1 MTRGPRDLVALFAV
15 SALTGLLVVAIAVWS
30 HMGVVARMDALRRGE
45 GQVMLDALRIT
56 SQETAPTDEN
66 LEAIYATLEDH
77 GLVWVAVVSADGR
90 VLAHAGHPV
99 ADPHILPSADSE
111 FIAFDTTARMFG
123 LLPRTAPR
131 GPPEGPPGQGPQAQQ
146 GPPAREGP
154 PVLDGPPAQGPPA
167 REGPLQSQERPQ
179 RGPTH
184 LVIEYVPENAQDL
197 EARSR
202 RAMLA
207 SIGAALLLWLAS
219 GWLYRLSRRAVAQ
232 EAQLAQHRHLAA
244 LGQMSAVM
252 AHEIKNPLA
261 ALKGH
266 AQLLARQVA
275 ETERPR
281 AERVVGE
288 AERLETLVYS
298 LLDFARTAALD
309 RQEADPRRILQDA
322 AEQTVPERVRVVV
335 DRGPERWSLDA
346 TRMRQ
351 VLVNLLDNA
360 LKSSP
365 ADAKVEAEVRR
376 NADDLVFVVRD
387 RGPGIPAE
395 HLEQVFEPF
404 FTTRTKGSGLGL
416 AIVRRITRLHG
427 GTVSVVNRPGG
438 GAEFTVAIPAA

>member
-1 MTRGPRDLVALFAV
+1 MTRGPRDLVALLAV

-66 LEAIYATLEDH
+66 LEAIFETLEDH

-90 VLAHAGHPV
+90 VLAHAGRPV
-99 ADPHILPSADSE
+99 ADPRILPSADTE

-123 LLPRTAPR
+123 FLPRTAPPR
-131 GPPEGPPGQGPQAQQ
+131 PGEGPPA
-146 GPPAREGP
+146 
-154 PVLDGPPAQGPPA
+154 LDGPPDREERAQRG
-167 REGPLQSQERPQ
+167 
-179 RGPTH
+179 GPTH

-197 EARSR
+197 VARSR

-207 SIGAALLLWLAS
+207 SIGAAVLLWLAS
-219 GWLYRLSRRAVAQ
+219 GWLYRLSRRAVVQ

-275 ETERPR
+275 DPERPR

-298 LLDFARTAALD
+298 LLDFARTAALARRD
-309 RQEADPRRILQDA
+309 TDPRRILQDA
-322 AEQTVPERVRVVV
+322 AEQTVPERVKVVA

-360 LKSSP
+360 LKASP
-365 ADAKVEAEVRR
+365 AEAKVEAEVRR
-376 NADDLVFVVRD
+376 DADDLVFVVRD
-387 RGPGIPAE
+387 RGPGIPPE
-395 HLEQVFEPF
+395 QIDQVFEPF

>member
-1 MTRGPRDLVALFAV
+1 MTRGPRDLVGVLAV
-15 SALTGLLVVAIAVWS
+15 SAVGLLVFAIAVWS

-56 SQETAPTDEN
+56 SQEATPTD
-66 LEAIYATLEDH
+66 ATLEAVYETLEEH

-90 VLAHAGHPV
+90 VLAHAGRPV
-99 ADPHILPSADSE
+99 ADPTILPSADTE

-123 LLPRTAPR
+123 FLPRTAPPR
-131 GPPEGPPGQGPQAQQ
+131 VPEK
-146 GPPAREGP
+146 PPAREGP
-154 PVLDGPPAQGPPA
+154 PPEGPPALQSSPALQGPPA
-167 REGPLQSQERPQ
+167 LQDRPQ

-184 LVIEYVPENAQDL
+184 MVIEYVPENAQDL
-197 EARSR
+197 VARSQ

-219 GWLYRLSRRAVAQ
+219 AWLYRLSRRAVAQ

-275 ETERPR
+275 EADRPR

-309 RQEADPRRILQDA
+309 RRDADPRRILQDA
-322 AEQTVPERVRVVV
+322 AEQTIPERVRVVA

-360 LKSSP
+360 LKASP
-365 ADAKVEAEVRR
+365 ADGKVEAEVRR
-376 NADDLVFVVRD
+376 DADELVFVVRD
-387 RGPGIPAE
+387 RGPGIPEE

>member
-1 MTRGPRDLVALFAV
+1 MTGGPRYLVSLLVV

-30 HMGVVARMDALRRGE
+30 HIGVVARMDALSRGE
-45 GQVMLDALRIT
+45 GQVLLARISSEEGT
-56 SQETAPTDEN
+56 PSDES
-66 LEAIYATLEDH
+66 LEAVFEALESQ
-77 GLVWVAVVSADGR
+77 GLVWVALVSADGR
-90 VLAHAGHPV
+90 VLAHAGRPV
-99 ADPHILPSADSE
+99 ADPHVLPSANDE
-111 FIAFDTTARMFG
+111 FVAFDTTARMFG
-123 LLPRTAPR
+123 FLPRRSAQGAQGTAPP
-131 GPPEGPPGQGPQAQQ
+131 GPRPVDAAPGPDSP
-146 GPPAREGP
+146 PPAPADVEGRGQQRP
-154 PVLDGPPAQGPPA
+154 PV
-167 REGPLQSQERPQ
+167 
-179 RGPTH
+179 H

-197 EARSR
+197 QARSR
-202 RAMLA
+202 RAMFA
-207 SIGAALLLWLAS
+207 SIGAAVLLWLAS
-219 GWLYRLSRRAVAQ
+219 AWLYRLSSRAVER

-275 ETERPR
+275 EAERPR

-309 RQEADPRRILQDA
+309 RRDADPRRILQDA
-322 AEQTVPERVRVVV
+322 AEQTVPERVKVVA
-335 DRGPERWSLDA
+335 DRSPERWSLDA

-360 LKSSP
+360 LKASP

-376 NADDLVFVVRD
+376 DAEDLVFVVRD
-387 RGPGIPAE
+387 RGPGIPPE
-395 HLEQVFEPF
+395 QLDQVFEPF

-427 GTVSVVNRPGG
+427 GTVSVANRPGG

>member
-1 MTRGPRDLVALFAV
+1 MTRGPRDLAGVLAV
-15 SALTGLLVVAIAVWS
+15 SAVGLLVVAIAVWS
-30 HMGVVARMDALRRGE
+30 HIGVVARMDALRRGE

-66 LEAIYATLEDH
+66 LEQVYETLEDH

-90 VLAHAGHPV
+90 VLAHAGRPV
-99 ADPHILPSADSE
+99 ADPTVLPSADRE
-111 FIAFDTTARMFG
+111 FMAFDTTARMFG
-123 LLPRTAPR
+123 FLPRTAPPR
-131 GPPEGPPGQGPQAQQ
+131 GPEGPP
-146 GPPAREGP
+146 E
-154 PVLDGPPAQGPPA
+154 L
-167 REGPLQSQERPQ
+167 QERPQ

-202 RAMLA
+202 RAMVA
-207 SIGAALLLWLAS
+207 SIGAAVLLWLAS
-219 GWLYRLSRRAVAQ
+219 GWLYRLSRRAVTQ

-275 ETERPR
+275 DAERPR

-309 RQEADPRRILQDA
+309 RRDADPRRILQDA
-322 AEQTVPERVRVVV
+322 AEQTVPERVRVVA
-335 DRGPERWSLDA
+335 DHGPERWSLDA
-346 TRMRQ
+346 TRIRQ

-360 LKSSP
+360 LKASP
-365 ADAKVEAEVRR
+365 GDAKVEAEVRR
-376 NADDLVFVVRD
+376 DADDLVFIVRD
-387 RGPGIPAE
+387 RGPGIPPE
-395 HLEQVFEPF
+395 QLEQVFEPF

-427 GTVSVVNRPGG
+427 GTVSVVNRSGG

>member
-1 MTRGPRDLVALFAV
+1 MKRGPRDLVGLLAV

-45 GQVMLDALRIT
+45 GQVMMDALRIT
-56 SQETAPTDEN
+56 SQEAVPTDEN
-66 LEAIYATLEDH
+66 LEGVYETLEDH

-90 VLAHAGHPV
+90 VLAHAGRPV
-99 ADPHILPSADSE
+99 ADPEVLPSADEE

-123 LLPRTAPR
+123 FLPRRSPQGAQ
-131 GPPEGPPGQGPQAQQ
+131 PPGGAP
-146 GPPAREGP
+146 PPAP
-154 PVLDGPPAQGPPA
+154 
-167 REGPLQSQERPQ
+167 ERDERGQ
-179 RGPTH
+179 RGPMH

-202 RAMLA
+202 RAMVA
-207 SIGAALLLWLAS
+207 SIGAAVLLWLAS
-219 GWLYRLSRRAVAQ
+219 AWLYRLSTRAVAQ
-232 EAQLAQHRHLAA
+232 EAQLSQHRHLAA

-275 ETERPR
+275 EAERPR

-288 AERLETLVYS
+288 AERLETLIYS
-298 LLDFARTAALD
+298 LLDFSRTAALD
-309 RQEADPRRILQDA
+309 RRDTDPRRLLQDA
-322 AEQTVPERVRVVV
+322 AEQTVPERVRVLTE
-335 DRGPERWSLDA
+335 RGPERWSLDA

-360 LKSSP
+360 LKASP
-365 ADAKVEAEVRR
+365 PGSKVEAEVRR
-376 NADDLVFVVRD
+376 ERDELLFVVRD
-387 RGPGIPAE
+387 QGPGIPPE
-395 HLEQVFEPF
+395 QLEQVFEPF
-404 FTTRTKGSGLGL
+404 FTTRAKGSGLGL

-427 GTVSVVNRPGG
+427 GTVDVVNRPEG
-438 GAEFTVAIPAA
+438 GAEFVVAIPVG

>member
-1 MTRGPRDLVALFAV
+1 
-15 SALTGLLVVAIAVWS
+15 
-30 HMGVVARMDALRRGE
+30 
-45 GQVMLDALRIT
+45 
-56 SQETAPTDEN
+56 
-66 LEAIYATLEDH
+66 
-77 GLVWVAVVSADGR
+77 
-90 VLAHAGHPV
+90 VLAHAGKPV
-99 ADPHILPSADSE
+99 ADPHVLPSANDE
-111 FIAFDTTARMFG
+111 FVAFDTTARMFG
-123 LLPRTAPR
+123 FLPRRSVQGAQGAAPPGPR
-131 GPPEGPPGQGPQAQQ
+131 PGDAPLGPETGPPP
-146 GPPAREGP
+146 PPAPVDVEDRGQQRP
-154 PVLDGPPAQGPPA
+154 PV
-167 REGPLQSQERPQ
+167 
-179 RGPTH
+179 H
-184 LVIEYVPENAQDL
+184 MVIEYVPENAQDL
-197 EARSR
+197 QARSR
-202 RAMLA
+202 RAMFA
-207 SIGAALLLWLAS
+207 SVGAAVLLWLAS

-309 RQEADPRRILQDA
+309 RRDTDPRRILQDA
-322 AEQTVPERVRVVV
+322 AEQTVPERVRVVAEH
-335 DRGPERWSLDA
+335 GPERWSLDA

-360 LKSSP
+360 LKASP

-376 NADDLVFVVRD
+376 DADQLVFVVRD

-416 AIVRRITRLHG
+416 AIVRRISRLHG

-438 GAEFTVAIPAA
+438 GAEFTVLIPAA

>member
-1 MTRGPRDLVALFAV
+1 MNRGPRDLVALLAV

-45 GQVMLDALRIT
+45 GQVMHVRIT
-56 SQETAPTDEN
+56 SQELAPTDET
-66 LEAIYATLEDH
+66 LEAIYEPLEEY
-77 GLVWVAVVSADGR
+77 GLVWVALVSGDGR
-90 VLAHAGHPV
+90 VLARAGRPV
-99 ADPHILPSADSE
+99 ADPAILPSADNE
-111 FIAFDTTARMFG
+111 FVAFDTTARMFG
-123 LLPRTAPR
+123 FLPRA
-131 GPPEGPPGQGPQAQQ
+131 GPPRPPDVSNP
-146 GPPAREGP
+146 
-154 PVLDGPPAQGPPA
+154 DD
-167 REGPLQSQERPQ
+167 RPQ

-184 LVIEYVPENAQDL
+184 LVIEYVPEHAQDL

-202 RAMLA
+202 RAMVA
-207 SIGAALLLWLAS
+207 SIGAAVLLWLAS
-219 GWLYRLSRRAVAQ
+219 AWLYRLSRRAVAQ

-275 ETERPR
+275 EAERPR

-309 RQEADPRRILQDA
+309 RRDADPRRILQDA
-322 AEQTVPERVRVVV
+322 AEQTVPERVRVVT

-360 LKSSP
+360 LKASP

-376 NADDLVFVVRD
+376 DADDLVFVVRD
-387 RGPGIPAE
+387 RGPGIPPE
-395 HLEQVFEPF
+395 QLDQVFEPF

-438 GAEFTVAIPAA
+438 GAEFTVAIPDA

>member
-1 MTRGPRDLVALFAV
+1 MTRGPRDLVALLAV

-45 GQVMLDALRIT
+45 GQVMLGRIT
-56 SQETAPTDEN
+56 SEDPTPTEASLERAYETLHPQG
-66 LEAIYATLEDH
+66 LE
-77 GLVWVAVVSADGR
+77 WVALVSADGR
-90 VLAHAGHPV
+90 VLAQTGTPV
-99 ADPHILPSADSE
+99 ANPHDLPSADNE
-111 FIAFDTTARMFG
+111 FLSFDTTARLFG
-123 LLPRTAPR
+123 FLPRRTAADALPG
-131 GPPEGPPGQGPQAQQ
+131 GPWPDAEPPGPEERAQQ
-146 GPPAREGP
+146 QRPP
-154 PVLDGPPAQGPPA
+154 Q
-167 REGPLQSQERPQ
+167 
-179 RGPTH
+179 H
-184 LVIEYVPENAQDL
+184 LVIEYVPKNAQDL

-207 SIGAALLLWLAS
+207 SIGAAVLLWLAS
-219 GWLYRLSRRAVAQ
+219 AWLYRLSRRAVVQ

-275 ETERPR
+275 EAERPR

-309 RQEADPRRILQDA
+309 RRDADPRRILQDA
-322 AEQTVPERVRVVV
+322 VEQTVPDRVRVV
-335 DRGPERWSLDA
+335 GEHAPERWSLDA
-346 TRMRQ
+346 TRIRQ

-360 LKSSP
+360 LKASP

-376 NADDLVFVVRD
+376 EAGDLVFVVRD
-387 RGPGIPAE
+387 RGPGIPPE

>member
-1 MTRGPRDLVALFAV
+1 MTRGPRDLVALLAV

-45 GQVMLDALRIT
+45 GQVMLDALRLT
-56 SQETAPTDEN
+56 SQEGTPTDSY
-66 LEAIYATLEDH
+66 LEAAFDTLQDN

-90 VLAHAGHPV
+90 VLAHAGRPV
-99 ADPHILPSADSE
+99 ANPAILPSADNE
-111 FIAFDTTARMFG
+111 FVAFDTTARLFG
-123 LLPRTAPR
+123 FLPRVAPPR
-131 GPPEGPPGQGPQAQQ
+131 EPEGPRA
-146 GPPAREGP
+146 A
-154 PVLDGPPAQGPPA
+154 D
-167 REGPLQSQERPQ
+167 ERPQ

-197 EARSR
+197 EARSH

-207 SIGAALLLWLAS
+207 SIGAAVLLWLAS
-219 GWLYRLSRRAVAQ
+219 AWLFRLSRRAVAQ
-232 EAQLAQHRHLAA
+232 EAQLSQHRHLAA

-275 ETERPR
+275 DAERPR

-298 LLDFARTAALD
+298 LLDFARTAALERTD
-309 RQEADPRRILQDA
+309 TDPRRLLQDA
-322 AEQTVPERVRVVV
+322 AEQTVPERVRVAV
-335 DRGPERWSLDA
+335 DRGPDRWSLDA
-346 TRMRQ
+346 PRMRQ

-360 LKSSP
+360 LKASP

-376 NADDLVFVVRD
+376 DGADLVFVVRD

-395 HLEQVFEPF
+395 QLEQVFEPF

-427 GTVSVVNRPGG
+427 GTVSVVNRPEG

>member
-1 MTRGPRDLVALFAV
+1 MTRGPRDLVGLLAV

-56 SQETAPTDEN
+56 SQESAPTDSY
-66 LEAIYATLEDH
+66 LETVFDTLEDN

-90 VLAHAGHPV
+90 VLAHAGRPV
-99 ADPHILPSADSE
+99 ADPTILPSADNE
-111 FIAFDTTARMFG
+111 FVAFDTTARMFG
-123 LLPRTAPR
+123 FLPRSAPPR
-131 GPPEGPPGQGPQAQQ
+131 AADVAE
-146 GPPAREGP
+146 R
-154 PVLDGPPAQGPPA
+154 D
-167 REGPLQSQERPQ
+167 ERP

-184 LVIEYVPENAQDL
+184 LVIEYVPEHAQDL

-202 RAMLA
+202 RAMFA
-207 SIGAALLLWLAS
+207 SSGAAVLLWLAS

-232 EAQLAQHRHLAA
+232 EAQLSQHRHLAA

-266 AQLLARQVA
+266 AQLLARQVSDG
-275 ETERPR
+275 ERPR
-281 AERVVGE
+281 ADRVVGE
-288 AERLETLVYS
+288 AERLETLVHS

-309 RQEADPRRILQDA
+309 RRDADPRRILQDA
-322 AEQTVPERVRVVV
+322 VEQTVPDRVRVVA
-335 DRGPERWSLDA
+335 DRGPDRWSLDA

-360 LKSSP
+360 LKASP
-365 ADAKVEAEVRR
+365 AEAKVEAEVRR
-376 NADDLVFVVRD
+376 DRDDLVFVVRD
-387 RGPGIPAE
+387 RGPGIPPE
-395 HLEQVFEPF
+395 QLEQVFEPF
-404 FTTRTKGSGLGL
+404 FTTRAKGSGLGL

>member
-1 MTRGPRDLVALFAV
+1 MGRRPRYLVGLLAV

-45 GQVMLDALRIT
+45 GQVMLDALRIA
-56 SQETAPTDEN
+56 SQETTPTDDG
-66 LEAIYATLEDH
+66 LEAVYETLEDN

-90 VLAHAGHPV
+90 ILAHAGAPV
-99 ADPHILPSADSE
+99 ADPKQLPTADGE
-111 FIAFDTTARMFG
+111 FVAFDKTARMFG
-123 LLPRTAPR
+123 FLPRRNPQLGQPPPDHPPEALDRDRPDSPL
-131 GPPEGPPGQGPQAQQ
+131 GPPLGPDM
-146 GPPAREGP
+146 PPSR
-154 PVLDGPPAQGPPA
+154 D
-167 REGPLQSQERPQ
+167 ERAQ

-202 RAMLA
+202 RAMIA
-207 SIGAALLLWLAS
+207 SSGAALLLWAAS
-219 GWLYRLSRRAVAQ
+219 AWLYRLSSRAVEQA
-232 EAQLAQHRHLAA
+232 AQLAQHRHLAA

-275 ETERPR
+275 DAERPR

-288 AERLETLVYS
+288 VERLETLVYS
-298 LLDFARTAALD
+298 LLDFSRTAALD
-309 RQEADPRRILQDA
+309 RRDADPRRILQDA
-322 AEQTVPERVRVVV
+322 AEQTTPDRVRVLA

-360 LKSSP
+360 LKASP
-365 ADAKVEAEVRR
+365 DGSKVEAEVRR
-376 NADDLVFVVRD
+376 DADELVFVVRD
-387 RGPGIPAE
+387 QGPGIPPE
-395 HLEQVFEPF
+395 QLEQVFEPF